1 MAVDAANID
10 LWSSATFSNGQPLD
24 VYRWLRE
31 HDPVH
36 WHDEPGG
43 AGFWAVTRHADVK
56 AVTRNPTTFSS
67 QEGMTINDLPAAT
80 RERSR
85 NMLMF
90 LDPPRH
96 TRYRLLV
103 NRQFMPRVVA
113 GWSVEVGTLARRI
126 VNEVCEQG
134 SCDLVDDI
142 AGKLPSYVIAELM
155 GIPLVDG
162 VRLYELTETM
172 HAAPDS
178 VTPAERND
186 AATEMLGYAHRVFD
200 DKRAHPG
207 TDLATMLLDAEV
219 DGERLSADD
228 FAEFFLLLIN
238 AGGDTTRNVVAGSMQ
253 ALFDFPDQHARLRGD
268 PDRLMKTAVEEFVRW
283 VSPVVYMRRT
293 ATERVELGGKTIEPG
308 QKVVVYFGAAN
319 HDTEVFTDPE
329 LLDLRRDPNDHVAFG
344 GGGPHFCLGAHF
356 ARLEVGT
363 MIREIVTRLPDIEPA
378 GPTTWLAS
386 NFISGPAHL
395 PVRFAPQRPVPL
407 ED

>member
-1 MAVDAANID
+1 MANALDID
-10 LWSSATFSNGQPLD
+10 LWSSTTFASGQPLD
-24 VYRWLRE
+24 AYRWLRD

-56 AVTRNPTTFSS
+56 AVTRDPKVFSS
-67 QEGMTINDLPAAT
+67 QRGMTIADLPDAT
-80 RERSR
+80 LERSR

-103 NRQFMPRVVA
+103 NREFMPRTVA
-113 GWSVEVGTLARRI
+113 GWSVEVGQLARRI
-126 VNEVCEQG
+126 VNEVCERG
-134 SCDLVDDI
+134 SCDLVADI

-155 GIPLVDG
+155 GIPLADG

-172 HAAPDS
+172 HAAPDA
-178 VTPAERND
+178 VTATERND
-186 AATEMLGYAHRVFD
+186 AATEMLAYAQRVFG
-200 DKRAHPG
+200 DKQAHPG
-207 TDLATMLLDAEV
+207 DDLATMLLSAEV
-219 DGERLSADD
+219 DGERLSAAD
-228 FAEFFLLLIN
+228 FAEFFLLLLN
-238 AGGDTTRNVVAGSMQ
+238 AGGDTTRNVVAGASA
-253 ALFDFPDQHARLRGD
+253 ALFEFPDEHARLRDD
-268 PDRLMKTAVEEFVRW
+268 PDGLMDTAVEEFVRW

-293 ATERVELGGKTIEPG
+293 ATEQVELHGTMIKPG

-319 HDTEVFTDPE
+319 HDTDVFVDPE
-329 LLDLRRDPNDHVAFG
+329 VLDLGRSPNDHVAFG

-363 MIREIVTRLPDIEPA
+363 MMREIVTRLPDIEPA

-395 PVRFAPQRPVPL
+395 PVRFRSQRPMPL
-407 ED
+407 DAS